1 VLGKR
6 TLLIALSTAL
16 LFAGAVAAALA
27 SKSGFLHRSDSG
39 PGMRY
44 VVYRPA
50 GLARDHQVPLVAVM
64 TGLNPNDLVTMTGFN
79 AVADRSGFVVA
90 YLSVPDTNN
99 DQAEQTGG
107 AGEPYADL
115 QFVHKALGEIRSAEN
130 IDPGR
135 VYLTGFSSGAHLS
148 FRAACILSADLTAV
162 APVAARLV
170 EPNCT
175 PSTPVS
181 LFLLWGT
188 TDPTTKASDI
198 LASIAHWRAVD
209 GCPSAATT
217 TTARAATVQTWSGC
231 RLGTVVSLA
240 TIQGQDHG
248 WPSDR
253 FPATEAI
260 WSFFASQRRAGPAT
274 TPTATATVL
283 SVRVQK
289 TGARRRLLVR
299 IRADTSVAVRISLF
313 KATSIAAKAAWQI
326 PVGTRVLSWQVPTR
340 VAPGRYR
347 LRIVL
352 QPLPAGKPTV
362 VVLRVSLPK

>member
-1 VLGKR
+1 VFGKR
-6 TLLIALSTAL
+6 TRLIALSTAL
-16 LFAGAVAAALA
+16 LFAGGVAAAVA
-27 SKSGFLHRSDSG
+27 SKPGFLRRSESG
-39 PGMRY
+39 TGMRY

-50 GLARDHQVPLVAVM
+50 GLDRDHQVPLVAVM
-64 TGLNPNDLVTMTGFN
+64 TGPNPNDLVTMTGFN
-79 AVADRSGFVVA
+79 GVADRNGFVVA

-99 DQAEQTGG
+99 DQAGQTGG

-130 IDPGR
+130 IDPAR
-135 VYLTGFSSGAHLS
+135 VYLTGFSAGAHLS
-148 FRAACILSADLTAV
+148 FRAACILSDDLTAV
-162 APVAARLV
+162 APVAARLL

-175 PSTPVS
+175 PSTPIS
-181 LFLLWGT
+181 LFLVWGT
-188 TDPTTKASDI
+188 TDPTTKASEI

-217 TTARAATVQTWSGC
+217 TTVRDATVQTWSGC

-240 TIQGQDHG
+240 TIKGQDHG
-248 WPSDR
+248 WPLDR

-274 TPTATATVL
+274 TPTPTASVL

-299 IRADTSVAVRISLF
+299 IRAAAAVAVRISLL
-313 KATSIAAKAAWQI
+313 KGTSTAAKAESHIQA
-326 PVGTRVLSWQVPTR
+326 GTRVLSWQVPAR

-347 LRIVL
+347 LRIIL
-352 QPLPAGKPTV
+352 QPLPAGRPTV
-362 VVLRVSLPK
+362 VVLLVSLPK